1 MKKLTIAVL
10 AMLAFGAANV
20 SAQSANGSASVT
32 IPTVLVVSNVTAL
45 NISSGFDFS
54 SSNTASASGTVDITT
69 RANILHAV
77 DVTGTAITD
86 GSSSLVFQVNDSGGT
101 PQTVDVS
108 TPVKALASL
117 ARGSQTNTI
126 TFTATADVAT
136 NDPGTYSGTI
146 TYTVVANY

>member
-10 AMLAFGAANV
+10 AMVALGAANA
-20 SAQSANGSASVT
+20 SAQSANASASVT

-69 RANILHAV
+69 RSNILHAV
-77 DVTGTAITD
+77 NVTGTTITD
-86 GSSSLVFQVNDSGGT
+86 GTSNLVFKVNDSSGT
-101 PQTVDVS
+101 PQAVDPA
-108 TPVKALASL
+108 TPVKALANL
-117 ARGSQTNTI
+117 TRGSATNTI